1 MDKQELYQKAEKAL
15 NQAFETAKKS
25 IKVVSEKAGEA
36 ANITRLLVEKVT
48 LEHRVSRRFAELGS
62 QVYKKSQGAEK
73 SVSLTDPEIRQIL
86 DETQKLDQELSQVE
100 ATLERERRPK
110 KAAKRK

>member
-36 ANITRLLVEKVT
+36 ANITKLLVEKVT
-48 LEHRVSRRFAELGS
+48 LEHRVSRRFAGFVRCS
-62 QVYKKSQGAEK
+62 IAQPCCIATNSRQAVVRH
-73 SVSLTDPEIRQIL
+73 SVLYANQ
-86 DETQKLDQELSQVE
+86 
-100 ATLERERRPK
+100 
-110 KAAKRK
+110 